1 MTRGKSLGIA
11 AIFLAALFSFLVMFL
26 SFYPGIF
33 SPDLYNQLAQAT
45 GKIPFNDWHPPLMA
59 LIWKLGIAVTGK
71 TSSLFVLEISIF
83 ILGLLLISLSG
94 FLTGRFNLF
103 WSLVVVLLPLYAP
116 ILIQTGRQWKDQLL
130 TFLLV
135 AAVAMLWIAGKKR
148 RHLGLVAVF
157 VFLASAAMLLRANG
171 VFAVIFLLPL
181 AAWRVRQALFE
192 APNSSARIRSI
203 SVKKQKLLAIGC
215 VMLSLLLV
223 TGGFKTVVEKTTH
236 PNPTHQLDQL
246 LLDDIV
252 NVASVED
259 INALEVSSEFKKYLK
274 ATITKCA
281 HCQPRQN
288 LLWFQ
293 CADATVMDN
302 PLKNKCGHTSKIK
315 LENGT
320 RVFPGIAYFHDEFMT
335 AWIQTVPK
343 HLPNYAGYRFKMF
356 AYFIFAAW
364 NPRLK
369 AISADFNPTFPGCY
383 KVTAAYV
390 NTMTKSLGRVL
401 FCPAFYLLIS
411 IVTLVIARRNR
422 ERLPK
427 EHFLFSFWLSFA
439 SIFWLLS
446 QIPIVPV
453 PDYRYAYFSIVFTML
468 GLLYLASGLRQ
479 GRFINE
485 VNCAPERG
493 KK

>member
-1 MTRGKSLGIA
+1 MKRNKNLGIV
-11 AIFLAALFSFLVMFL
+11 AICMVAFFSFLVMFL

-33 SPDLYNQLAQAT
+33 SPDLYSQLAQAT
-45 GKIPFNDWHPPLMA
+45 GNIPFNDWHPPLMA

-94 FLTGRFNLF
+94 FVTGRFNLF
-103 WSLVVVLLPLYAP
+103 WSLVFVLLPLYAP

-135 AAVAMLWIAGKKR
+135 VAVAMLWIVGKKR
-148 RHLGLVAVF
+148 RHLGLIVGF

-181 AAWRVRQALFE
+181 AAGRVRQALFE
-192 APNSSARIRSI
+192 SPNISARIPSVN
-203 SVKKQKLLAIGC
+203 VKKQKLLAIGC
-215 VMLSLLLV
+215 VIVSLLLV
-223 TGGFKTVVEKTTH
+223 TGGVKVVVEEAAH
-236 PNPTHQLDQL
+236 PTPTHQLDQL
-246 LLDDIV
+246 LLDDIA
-252 NVASVED
+252 NTASVED
-259 INALEVSSEFKKYLK
+259 IDALEVSAEFKKYLK

-281 HCQPRQN
+281 HCHPRQN
-288 LLWFQ
+288 LIWFQ

-302 PLKNKCGHTSKIK
+302 PLKDQCGYTSKVQ
-315 LENGT
+315 LANGT
-320 RVFPGIAYFHDEFMT
+320 RVFPAIAYFHDEFMT
-335 AWIQTVPK
+335 AWIHTVPK
-343 HLPNYAGYRFKMF
+343 HLPTYVGYRFKMF

-369 AISADFNPTFPGCY
+369 GISGDFNPTFPGFY

-390 NTMTKSLGRVL
+390 NTLTKPLGRIL
-401 FCPAFYLLIS
+401 FCPVLYLLIS
-411 IVTLVIARRNR
+411 IVTLVIAKKNR

-439 SIFWLLS
+439 SLFWLLS

-453 PDYRYAYFSIVFTML
+453 PDYRYAYFSVVFTML
-468 GLLYLASGLRQ
+468 GLLFLVSGLRQ
-479 GRFINE
+479 GRLIDSEKIANG
-485 VNCAPERG
+485 ERH
-493 KK
+493 K